1 MAKIKH
7 NLIISD
13 AEFKISDLF
22 HSGVRKL
29 WDVGMWY
36 SGPDFRVS
44 EFSEH
49 QTRVGLIREQF
60 HDAGG

>member
-1 MAKIKH
+1 MAKIRH

-13 AEFKISDLF
+13 LKLLF

-49 QTRVGLIREQF
+49 QKRVGLIRRNLG
-60 HDAGG
+60 AVS